1 MAQGL
6 QHFFAF
12 VLSNLA
18 TAFFSQVT
26 HLCLFRSFLCFYLFW
41 KLYCYYFSTCFDFR
55 KCISV
60 FFEIFLLFVCFFL
73 ESDPVLRYILQR
85 EGKRSIQRKNME
97 GLKMDVHVKEREDA
111 LLCAYRAGDASAF
124 DGLVE
129 LYSAKLYRVAYMLL
143 ENKQDAEEV
152 VQDAFV
158 RAYKALPSFRGDSS
172 FETWMHRITLNLA
185 RNRFHWNKR
194 RGMGLHISLST
205 PQLSDL
211 DQSGPVQ
218 DMDLPDVTM
227 QPDQELATHELENDI
242 DSIINAL
249 PEKFRESL
257 LLRHQKEMSYEA
269 IAQATGVPIN
279 TVKTRIKRARELL
292 KEGLAQREYDSR
304 KKYRFRIKT

>member
-1 MAQGL
+1 MD
-6 QHFFAF
+6 
-12 VLSNLA
+12 
-18 TAFFSQVT
+18 T
-26 HLCLFRSFLCFYLFW
+26 H
-41 KLYCYYFSTCFDFR
+41 
-55 KCISV
+55 
-60 FFEIFLLFVCFFL
+60 E
-73 ESDPVLRYILQR
+73 
-85 EGKRSIQRKNME
+85 
-97 GLKMDVHVKEREDA
+97 KEREDA
-111 LLCAYRAGDASAF
+111 LLCAYRAGDVSAF

-194 RGMGLHISLST
+194 RGMGMHISLST
-205 PQLSDL
+205 PQLNDL
-211 DQSGPVQ
+211 DQAGPVQ

-242 DSIINAL
+242 EAIINAL
-249 PEKFRESL
+249 PDKFRESL
-257 LLRHQKEMSYEA
+257 LLRHQQEMSYEA
-269 IAQATGVPIN
+269 IAQTTGVPIN

-292 KEGLAQREYDSR
+292 KEGLAQLEYDSR
-304 KKYRFRIKT
+304 KKYRFRIKM

>member
-1 MAQGL
+1 MSL
-6 QHFFAF
+6 PFVSLFFFIFGNYIAITLAH
-12 VLSNLA
+12 VLIFANVFL
-18 TAFFSQVT
+18 FF
-26 HLCLFRSFLCFYLFW
+26 L
-41 KLYCYYFSTCFDFR
+41 KNFS
-55 KCISV
+55 
-60 FFEIFLLFVCFFL
+60 LFVTFFL
-73 ESDPVLRYILQR
+73 ESKQVLRYIPYHR
-85 EGKRSIQRKNME
+85 GKTAKIRKNME
-97 GLKMDVHVKEREDA
+97 GVMDTHVKEREDA
-111 LLCAYRAGDASAF
+111 LLCAYRAGDVSAF

-211 DQSGPVQ
+211 DQTGPVQ

-242 DSIINAL
+242 ESIINAL
-249 PEKFRESL
+249 PDKFRESL
-257 LLRHQKEMSYEA
+257 LLRHQQEMSYEA

-292 KEGLAQREYDSR
+292 KEGLAQLEYDSR
-304 KKYRFRIKT
+304 KKYRFRLKT

>member
-1 MAQGL
+1 
-6 QHFFAF
+6 
-12 VLSNLA
+12 
-18 TAFFSQVT
+18 
-26 HLCLFRSFLCFYLFW
+26 
-41 KLYCYYFSTCFDFR
+41 
-55 KCISV
+55 
-60 FFEIFLLFVCFFL
+60 
-73 ESDPVLRYILQR
+73 
-85 EGKRSIQRKNME
+85 ME
-97 GLKMDVHVKEREDA
+97 GSKMDVHVKEKEDA
-111 LLCAYRAGDASAF
+111 LLGAYRAGDVSAF

-194 RGMGLHISLST
+194 RGMGRHISLSA

-211 DQSGPVQ
+211 DQAGPVQ
-218 DMDLPDVTM
+218 DMDLPDETM
-227 QPDQELATHELENDI
+227 QPDQELETHELENDI
-242 DSIINAL
+242 EAIISTL
-249 PEKFRESL
+249 PDKFRESL
-257 LLRHQKEMSYEA
+257 LLRHQQEMSYEA

-292 KEGLAQREYDSR
+292 KEGLAQLEYDSR
-304 KKYRFRIKT
+304 KKIRFRIKM